1 MENTIP
7 ENTIPTAPMLSL
19 QPADGKPRDIETVT
33 TEINTIRA
41 QTETL
46 ALVYAIEVGR
56 RLHEAKTMLPHGE
69 WGAWLKD
76 GVNFSQSTANNLMK
90 LFDEYGDRQIG
101 LFGAELNSNSQAFG
115 NLTYTKALKLLALPD
130 DEREKFTEE
139 NDVEN
144 MSTRE
149 LDRLIKERDEALKKA
164 EAAEKLQSALN
175 EAETIVSNSKKT
187 IEETKAEMKKQAD
200 EIEELTRKLKKVK
213 ASEKKAKEQIK
224 ELKNNAEVPQETID
238 KIKEESRAEEAEKA
252 AETIEKRIAE
262 ANERIAAAVQ
272 EKEAAEKAAREAN
285 EKIEELKKREQL
297 SNPDVIEFKTIF
309 ESVQASLSRLS
320 ELIDRI
326 EDDKTKGSLSAAFG
340 ALLEKYEI

>member
-1 MENTIP
+1 MENIISG
-7 ENTIPTAPMLSL
+7 NAIPTSMLSL
-19 QPADGKPRDIETVT
+19 QPAEEKPRDIETVT
-33 TEINTIRA
+33 TEIKTICEQARMM
-41 QTETL
+41 
-46 ALVYAIEVGR
+46 ALVYAVEVGR
-56 RLHEAKTMLPHGE
+56 RLYEAKEMLPHGA
-69 WGAWLKD
+69 WGEWLKNE
-76 GVNFSQSTANNLMK
+76 VSFSQSTANNMMR

-101 LFGAELNSNSQAFG
+101 LLGAELNSQAFG

-130 DEREKFTEE
+130 DERESFTKE

-149 LDRLIKERDEALKKA
+149 LDRIIKERDEALKKA
-164 EAAEKLQSALN
+164 EAAEKLQSALS
-175 EAETIVSNSKKT
+175 EAETLVSDSEKI
-187 IEETKAEMKKQAD
+187 IEEAKAEMKKQKD
-200 EIEELTRKLKKVK
+200 EIGELMQKLEKVK

-224 ELKNNAEVPQETID
+224 KMKNNVEVPQETID

-262 ANERIAAAVQ
+262 ANERIAAAVR

-285 EKIEELKKREQL
+285 ERIEELKKREQL

-309 ESVQASLSRLS
+309 ESVQTSLEKLA

-340 ALLEKYEI
+340 ALLEKYEV